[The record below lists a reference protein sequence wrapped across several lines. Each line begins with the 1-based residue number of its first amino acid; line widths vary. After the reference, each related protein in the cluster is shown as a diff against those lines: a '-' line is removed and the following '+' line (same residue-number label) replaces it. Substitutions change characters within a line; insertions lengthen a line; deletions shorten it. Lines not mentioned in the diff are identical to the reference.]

1 MTDVK
6 PDTTL
11 SDADRECAHDHCRDT
26 CRFGARDGCCVLCL
40 RRENAALT
48 ERLRV
53 AEERIAT
60 VRGLH
65 THLNGCSGKSAEIV
79 HGEIV
84 IAPGECAHY
93 ECEQGC
99 ERAARP
105 DGIRRHGDLCPTMRV
120 LAPTNDAAPKEP
132 DYGRS

>member
-1 MTDVK
+1 LARHECEDAHIAVIGR
-6 PDTTL
+6 L
-11 SDADRECAHDHCRDT
+11 DADLVAQQKVRYQNTGRIIDLE
-26 CRFGARDGCCVLCL
+26 LK
-40 RRENAALT
+40 NAALT

-99 ERAARP
+99 

-120 LAPTNDAAPKEP
+120 LAPTNDAAPKEAT
-132 DYGRS
+132 